1 MAHSGRADGE
11 PGDIARLL
19 ARDEDAWR
27 ALHEREFPVLYRF
40 ARGMGADEHL
50 AEDCASEAFI
60 RLLRELPKR
69 RLDTERSIRAW
80 LLVVCRNYLRDQFRR
95 SHGAPTPLDAADV
108 AMQAADIDPHTRLA
122 LEAALAPLPETQR
135 EVLVMR
141 FMLGMTTQQVAHASG
156 RGVKAVE
163 SLQHRA
169 IEALRRSGVLR
180 KEDR

>member
-1 MAHSGRADGE
+1 MAQSGRANGE

-27 ALHEREFPVLYRF
+27 VLHEREFPVLYRF
-40 ARGMGADEHL
+40 ARAMGADADL

-60 RLLRELPKR
+60 RLLRELPR
-69 RLDTERSIRAW
+69 QRLDTARSIRAW
-80 LLVVCRNYLRDQFRR
+80 LLVVCRNYLRDQVRR
-95 SHGAPTPLDAADV
+95 RHGAPAPLDGVADIAV
-108 AMQAADIDPHTRLA
+108 DIDPLTRVA
-122 LEAALAPLPETQR
+122 LESALAPLPETQR

-141 FMLGMTTQQVAHASG
+141 FMLGMSTQEVAQASG

-163 SLQHRA
+163 SLQHRGL
-169 IEALRRSGVLR
+169 ESLRRSGVIR

>member
-1 MAHSGRADGE
+1 MAHSGRADGG

-95 SHGAPTPLDAADV
+95 SHGAPAPLDAAH
-108 AMQAADIDPHTRLA
+108 AASESVEIDPHTRLA
-122 LEAALAPLPETQR
+122 LESALAPLPETQR

-169 IEALRRSGVLR
+169 LAALRRSSVLR